1 MLTFTGKEFR
11 AVFIST
17 VRTSLTC
24 QNVHGRRGFG
34 AEELSYWEFLSDS
47 TLLNT
52 AITRA
57 KSMVAVVGDP
67 VSLCTVGECRAN
79 WRDYIKRCHDRK
91 ALYGTTFAE
100 LKKLI
105 SASLSRIPL
114 NPEAH
119 DFIPKSTT
127 NNHEEDKERGNALN
141 FELEAD
147 RENQDIFQ
155 FPVQDRDYYLPEPQM
170 ADENFIDERSTSSE
184 DEQEE
189 LNGELSD
196 SSNNETNSQDVKTN
210 EFSNTSQAI
219 EIEDENGQ
227 CSLFLDEFRRESLED
242 EAVFP
247 TFFNKIM
254 TAKFLEKSKETRED
268 DARHQGSSHTFRSSK
283 AVERSQKG
291 CKTGMYSKQ
300 SSRKCSSFVH
310 PIRDY
315 IIRTFNGREEFQPL
329 DLRAQSSRE
338 TRLKT
343 SSLQTNF
350 LEPEMSRRVMLENPM
365 RYFPCTLRLNAER
378 ISPAYAEVSDT
389 KTPDIKIKGPT
400 RGVFDMD
407 RVVVEKTGFQ
417 PEVLHSQG
425 KIVGKFRFVICSFFF
440 TLLFDFRIDLVC
452 SISRSSKSL
461 GFSQTFNKGPD
472 TCLTPCSIKN
482 KIIEGFDQGE
492 SRMNAEPQQHK
503 A

>member
-1 MLTFTGKEFR
+1 MIMIILIIIYCMLTLTGKEFR

-24 QNVHGRRGFG
+24 QNVHDQRGFCAG
-34 AEELSYWEFLSDS
+34 QLSYWEFLSDS

-67 VSLCTVGECRAN
+67 VSLCTVGECRGN
-79 WRDYIKRCHDRK
+79 WRDYIKRCHDHK

-100 LKKLI
+100 LRKLI
-105 SASLSRIPL
+105 SASPSRIPL

-119 DFIPKSTT
+119 DFIPKSTINT
-127 NNHEEDKERGNALN
+127 HEEDKERDNASN
-141 FELEAD
+141 FALEAD
-147 RENQDIFQ
+147 RENEDIFQ
-155 FPVQDRDYYLPEPQM
+155 FPAQDRDYHPPEPQM

-189 LNGELSD
+189 LNGELLD
-196 SSNNETNSQDVKTN
+196 SSNNGTNLQDVKTN

-254 TAKFLEKSKETRED
+254 TAQFLEKSKQTRED
-268 DARHQGSSHTFRSSK
+268 DARHQGLSHTFRSSK
-283 AVERSQKG
+283 AVKRSQTG
-291 CKTGMYSKQ
+291 SKTGTYSKQ

-315 IIRTFNGREEFQPL
+315 IIRTINGCEEFQPL
-329 DLRAQSSRE
+329 DLGAQSSRE
-338 TRLKT
+338 KRLTT
-343 SSLQTNF
+343 SSWQTNF
-350 LEPEMSRRVMLENPM
+350 LEPEMSRRLMLENPM
-365 RYFPCTLRLNAER
+365 RYFPCTLRLNSES
-378 ISPAYAEVSDT
+378 ITPAYAEVSDT

-407 RVVVEKTGFQ
+407 RVMVEKTGCQ
-417 PEVLHSQG
+417 PDVLHSQG
-425 KIVGKFRFVICSFFF
+425 KIVGKFRFTIFSFCI
-440 TLLFDFRIDLVC
+440 LLFDFRIDLVC
-452 SISRSSKSL
+452 SISRSPKSR
-461 GFSQTFNKGPD
+461 GFLQTFNKGAA
-472 TCLTPCSIKN
+472 TCLTPC
-482 KIIEGFDQGE
+482 
-492 SRMNAEPQQHK
+492 
-503 A
+503 